1 MKTMQ
6 RSTSRNR
13 MATQKLASC
22 HRATKYSL
30 NRRDLGHRGLGHRN
44 GRTAFTLLELLL
56 VLAILVVIAG
66 IVTTNISGASTSAK
80 VDATKAQLSG
90 LKSHIAMYQIRMNGL
105 PETLEQLRDGPS
117 DAAKQAKWVA
127 PIITE
132 IPTDA
137 WENKLDY
144 SVNGNTYTI
153 RSGGIDGQMNTDD
166 DLIEEGQ

>member
-1 MKTMQ
+1 MNAFQ
-6 RSTSRNR
+6 RMNHQTPTANRVLATHHLAIKVSMAQRTSRQRN
-13 MATQKLASC
+13 T
-22 HRATKYSL
+22 RA
-30 NRRDLGHRGLGHRN
+30 G
-44 GRTAFTLLELLL
+44 FTLLELLL

-90 LKSHIAMYQIRMNGL
+90 LKSHISMYQIRMNGL
-105 PETLEQLRDGPS
+105 PETLEELRDGPS

-132 IPTDA
+132 IPMDA
-137 WENKLDY
+137 WENALDY